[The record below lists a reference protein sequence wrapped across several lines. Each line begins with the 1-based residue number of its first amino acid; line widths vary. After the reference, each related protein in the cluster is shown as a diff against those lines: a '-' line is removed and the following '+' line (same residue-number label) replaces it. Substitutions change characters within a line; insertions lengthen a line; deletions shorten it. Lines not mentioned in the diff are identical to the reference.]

1 MHGLRCDP
9 TLLGWTRLLDEW
21 VVGLTY
27 DRRDAAPEAV
37 CWDDPAQTVGTLVDA
52 ATRVRTFAYRETD
65 MEPTRLS
72 PGGVLRIELQG
83 CAYCVAVDQ
92 HWPRSSEDAASLGAA
107 WLEAALRRAR
117 TEARDGEA
125 GVGAVFATPHLERSS
140 EASVGARVA
149 EAFIGAS
156 RAIRCSGCA
165 FSFPLANERAKYRY
179 GGEAHPG
186 ALLLVQAAG

>member
-27 DRRDAAPEAV
+27 DRRDAAPDAV
-37 CWDDPAQTVGTLVDA
+37 CWDDPAQTVSTLMDA
-52 ATRVRTFAYRETD
+52 ATRVRMFAYRETD
-65 MEPTRLS
+65 MEPMRLG
-72 PGGVLRIELQG
+72 PGGALRVELQG

-92 HWPRSSEDAASLGAA
+92 HWPSSSEDVTSLGPS
-107 WLEAALRRAR
+107 WLEAALLRAR

-125 GVGAVFATPHLERSS
+125 AVGAVFATPRVERSP
-140 EASVGARVA
+140 EALVGARVA
-149 EAFIGAS
+149 EAFIRAS
-156 RAIRCSGCA
+156 RAIRSSGCA
-165 FSFPLANERAKYRY
+165 YSFPLANERAKYRY
-179 GGEAHPG
+179 GSEAHPG